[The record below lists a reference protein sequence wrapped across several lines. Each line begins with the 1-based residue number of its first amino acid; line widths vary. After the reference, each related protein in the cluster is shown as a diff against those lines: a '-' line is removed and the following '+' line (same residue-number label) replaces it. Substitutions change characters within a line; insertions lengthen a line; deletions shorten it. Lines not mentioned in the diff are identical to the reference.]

1 MEAEIA
7 TQFIILLASLF
18 AVAKSAQFVIENA
31 LVLSKYFR
39 MGEAATG
46 FVLVSVSTS
55 LPEFFIALIS
65 SSEGQGALSVGNVM
79 GANIANIC
87 IVIGT
92 SAMIAPILVR
102 RKDLMEV
109 MQILLATSLI
119 AIALIY
125 TGNLD
130 SFGGMLLLLIFAAY
144 VYYLSR
150 KKVKVDGRDE
160 KVTRKQAL
168 RAFLTFGASI
178 MVLLF
183 ASSFAV
189 NSAVS
194 ISEMS
199 GLAKTFMGATIISL
213 GTTLPELS
221 VNLHAMRKRRYS
233 LALGNAIGSPMTNMT
248 LVLGTAG
255 LLNPVVLN
263 LAIFS
268 TIMLFMLAANFLFM
282 YFASTKNRI
291 TRREGF
297 LLYAFYVLFLLVA
310 AGVQVSIGS
319 ISLPQI

>member
-31 LVLSKYFR
+31 LLLAKYFKI
-39 MGEAATG
+39 GEAAVG
-46 FVLVSVSTS
+46 FVLVSVATS
-55 LPEFFIALIS
+55 LPEFFIAIIS
-65 SSEGQGALSVGNVM
+65 SSAGEGSLSVGNVM

-92 SAMIAPILVR
+92 SAVVAPIIVR

-130 SFGGMLLLLIFAAY
+130 KFGGTVLLLIFAAY
-144 VYYLSR
+144 VYYLMK
-150 KKVKVDGRDE
+150 KKVAVDADGE
-160 KVTRKQAL
+160 KVTRRQAL

-199 GLAKTFMGATIISL
+199 GLAKTFIGATIISL

-221 VNLHAMRKRRYS
+221 VNLQAMRKKRYS

-282 YFASTKNRI
+282 YFASTSNRI

-297 LLYAFYVLFLLVA
+297 ILYAFYFLFLLVA
-310 AGVQVSIGS
+310 AGVQISI
-319 ISLPQI
+319 